1 MCVSPVTVLWPSL
14 KLSHHWL
21 IWNSRKKQKHYSPKA
36 AVLYKNHKIGH
47 LNKQIKSSSLSDYSN
62 HRNCPRLS
70 ADISSFLR
78 SQFFQ
83 PISLHFVKVTLDSRL
98 QGFIL
103 PDGCQ
108 AEGGTCELTWH
119 YHLCDITLQSSGE
132 RQLTPIVKT
141 SGLIRR
147 PGELGGTWCSNWGVV
162 VSRWGVVA
170 SEGCGRLRLKSS
182 STFLD
187 SGFL

>member
-1 MCVSPVTVLWPSL
+1 M
-14 KLSHHWL
+14 
-21 IWNSRKKQKHYSPKA
+21 
-36 AVLYKNHKIGH
+36 
-47 LNKQIKSSSLSDYSN
+47 KSSSLSDYSN
-62 HRNCPRLS
+62 QRNCPHLS

-119 YHLCDITLQSSGE
+119 YHLCDITLQSSGVAAYPHSKDE
-132 RQLTPIVKT
+132 RSHKATEGIRGIGGNMVFQLGCCGKPVGG
-141 SGLIRR
+141 SGLRGLRAAATKVFIYL
-147 PGELGGTWCSNWGVV
+147 PGFWFPVSSPEATLLLKNARTPAGKKKRTCSIQITLFVPQ
-162 VSRWGVVA
+162 RTIQF
-170 SEGCGRLRLKSS
+170 LL
-182 STFLD
+182 STYQ
-187 SGFL
+187 